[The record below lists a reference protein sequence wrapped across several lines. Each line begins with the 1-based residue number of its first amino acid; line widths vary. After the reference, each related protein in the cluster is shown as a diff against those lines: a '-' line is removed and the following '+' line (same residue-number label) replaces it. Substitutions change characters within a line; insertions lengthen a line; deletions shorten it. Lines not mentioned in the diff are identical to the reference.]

1 MKRLLWLLRNFSF
14 LMQIRCITLL
24 DYENQMKRSK
34 RTMKKS
40 AWMLCITLL
49 LTLLLVGCNQSVNPG
64 TTTGT
69 QNQSAAI
76 DSKPDPANST
86 TPPIEGTATPIEST
100 TTPLESTTTP
110 IENTTTPSENTF
122 DPADTDGMYM
132 LLNGTRVELGMKYA
146 DVKEGLGAQTAPD
159 QEIGSCDNPDFVRI
173 VHFYPGMTV
182 TENPDGTIWG
192 MELSSMYA
200 GEGDAALKGIVKL
213 GTTLDA
219 ALAALGQPEN
229 AASIKEDCVL
239 NYRQDG
245 QAIYVFLDADTVSG
259 ISMTLAGK

>member
-1 MKRLLWLLRNFSF
+1 
-14 LMQIRCITLL
+14 
-24 DYENQMKRSK
+24 
-34 RTMKKS
+34 MKKT

-76 DSKPDPANST
+76 DSKPDPANNT
-86 TPPIEGTATPIEST
+86 TPPIESTATPIEST
-100 TTPLESTTTP
+100 ITPVESTATPIESTTTP
-110 IENTTTPSENTF
+110 IENTTTPSENTS

-132 LLNGTRVELGMKYA
+132 LVNGTRVELGMKYA

-159 QEIGSCDNPDFVRI
+159 QELGSCDDPDFVRI

-192 MELSSMYA
+192 MELSRMYA

-229 AASIKEDCVL
+229 AASIKEDCML

-245 QAIYVFLDADTVSG
+245 QDIYVFLDADTVSG
-259 ISMTLAGK
+259 ISMTLAGE

>member
-1 MKRLLWLLRNFSF
+1 
-14 LMQIRCITLL
+14 
-24 DYENQMKRSK
+24 
-34 RTMKKS
+34 MKKTI
-40 AWMLCITLL
+40 WMLCITLL
-49 LTLLLVGCNQSVNPG
+49 LIGLLVGCSQSVNPG

-76 DSKPDPANST
+76 DSKPDPAINT
-86 TPPIEGTATPIEST
+86 TPPIESTATPIEST
-100 TTPLESTTTP
+100 ITPVESTTTPIESTTTP
-110 IENTTTPSENTF
+110 IENTTTPSENTS

-132 LLNGTRVELGMKYA
+132 LVNGTRVELGMKYA

-159 QEIGSCDNPDFVRI
+159 QELGSCDNPDFVRI

-192 MELSSMYA
+192 MELSRMYA

-213 GTTLDA
+213 GTSLDA

-229 AASIKEDCVL
+229 ASSAKDDCML
-239 NYRQDG
+239 IYQQDG
-245 QAIYVFLDADTVSG
+245 QIVYIFLDTGNNAVSS
-259 ISMTLAGK
+259 ISMTSTG

>member
-1 MKRLLWLLRNFSF
+1 
-14 LMQIRCITLL
+14 
-24 DYENQMKRSK
+24 
-34 RTMKKS
+34 MKKTI
-40 AWMLCITLL
+40 WMLCITLL
-49 LTLLLVGCNQSVNPG
+49 LIGLLVGCSQSVNPG

-76 DSKPDPANST
+76 DSKPDPANNT
-86 TPPIEGTATPIEST
+86 TPPIESTATPIEST
-100 TTPLESTTTP
+100 ITPVESTTTP
-110 IENTTTPSENTF
+110 IENTTTPSENTS

-132 LLNGTRVELGMKYA
+132 LVNGTRVELGMKYA

-159 QEIGSCDNPDFVRI
+159 QELGSCDDPDFVRI

-192 MELSSMYA
+192 MELSRMYA

-229 AASIKEDCVL
+229 ALSAKDDCML
-239 NYRQDG
+239 IYQQDG
-245 QAIYVFLDADTVSG
+245 QIVYIFLDTDNNAVSS
-259 ISMTLAGK
+259 ISMTSTG